1 MAATIRIR
9 ATPKPARAG
18 MNRTESAYADH
29 LDARKAAGEVR
40 GWWFQ
45 PVKFLLAPA
54 TTYTPD
60 FLVVNADDTVEL
72 HETKGFM
79 RDDANVKIKVS
90 ANMFPFPF
98 VLVYKLPKNQGWD
111 IRPVKGGVT

>member
-9 ATPKPARAG
+9 ATPKPTRGG

-29 LDARKAAGEVR
+29 LDACKASGQIKA
-40 GWWFQ
+40 WYFT
-45 PVKFLLAPA
+45 PIKFLLAPA

-60 FLVVNADDTVEL
+60 FLVIGADDTAEF

-90 ANMFPFPF
+90 ASMFPFPF
-98 VLVYKLPKNQGWD
+98 FLVYKLPKNKGWD
-111 IRPVKGGVT
+111 VRPVRGGD